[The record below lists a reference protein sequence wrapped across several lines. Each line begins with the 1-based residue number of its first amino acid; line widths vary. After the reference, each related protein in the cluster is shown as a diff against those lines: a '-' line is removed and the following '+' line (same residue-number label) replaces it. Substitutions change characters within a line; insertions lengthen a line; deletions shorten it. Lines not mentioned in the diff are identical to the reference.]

1 MVSDS
6 LRRIIRRLLL
16 VSLSCAVT
24 FGFGPY
30 PVMASDSPPAGS
42 VAADQSIAQAIMG
55 YPTVPPN
62 FNPLS
67 ASDTELQTYGFPP
80 RPDAVR
86 TPNTYARWK
95 RLISV
100 PRVGNPKLQQ
110 TTIYN
115 SAIQNLL
122 SSQMLR
128 NGAVAAT
135 SINWSGYA
143 DVAPSGTFTVNN
155 SFVAAEWV
163 VPRAQ
168 QAFGVCNGSWDYSSQ
183 WAGFDG
189 VTSNDVLQAGTEVDA
204 CCGDCGGGSTQAA
217 FYSSW
222 IEWAPLSEVRV
233 SVPAVRPGDLI
244 SLEVWFTTTPPFGH
258 AALAN
263 YTLQQ
268 SQAYAFNPPAG
279 TAFAGDSAEWILE
292 RPFIG
297 GLGFSDLT
305 NYAADQFNADYAF
318 NSSSYFV
325 PGTSPGGTS
334 YAITMVC
341 PPWIPSASC
350 PTTTVLS
357 TPYLYSPWALWFYD
371 SPPALY

>member
-42 VAADQSIAQAIMG
+42 VAADQSIAQAVMG
-55 YPTVPPN
+55 YPSPPPK
-62 FNPLS
+62 FQPFS
-67 ASDTELQTYGFPP
+67 ASDTELENYGFPP
-80 RPDAVR
+80 RPNAARVP
-86 TPNTYARWK
+86 TAYAGWK
-95 RLISV
+95 RLVSV

-115 SAIQNLL
+115 GAIQNF
-122 SSQMLR
+122 SIRQTLR
-128 NGAVAAT
+128 NGTVAIN
-135 SINWSGYA
+135 SSNWSGYA
-143 DVAPSGTFTVNN
+143 DVAPSGTFTANDSYVI
-155 SFVAAEWV
+155 AEWV

-168 QAFGVCNGSWDYSSQ
+168 QAFGVCNGGWNYSSQ

-189 VTSNDVLQAGTEVDA
+189 VTSNDVLQAGTEADA
-204 CCGDCGGGSTQAA
+204 CCGDCVGSTQAE

-222 IEWAPLSEVRV
+222 IEWTPAAAVRV

-268 SQAYAFNPPAG
+268 GQVYAFNPLAG
-279 TAFAGDSAEWILE
+279 TAFAGDSAEWIVE
-292 RPFIG
+292 RPFIE
-297 GLGFSDLT
+297 GLGLSDLT
-305 NYAADQFNADYAF
+305 NYAAAQFNNDYAF

-334 YAITMVC
+334 YAISMVC